1 MYELKPLLKTA
12 VPAALEKAK
21 HYRLLNEAVE
31 AESIC
36 LDIIEIEPDNQ
47 NALNMKFLKRG
58 KYYG

>member
-1 MYELKPLLKTA
+1 MYELKPLLKTV

>member
-12 VPAALEKAK
+12 VPAALEKAN

-47 NALNMKFLKRG
+47 SKPNEA
-58 KYYG
+58 